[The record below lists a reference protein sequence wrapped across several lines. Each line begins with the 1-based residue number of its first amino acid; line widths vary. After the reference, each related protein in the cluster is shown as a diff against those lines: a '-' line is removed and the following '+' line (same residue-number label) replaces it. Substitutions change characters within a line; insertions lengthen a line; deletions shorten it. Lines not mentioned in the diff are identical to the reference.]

1 MPSVTSKCCRNNF
14 FCIFKRGTGSKMPA
28 KIRNFIIYFGI
39 LKRLLPYLFLF
50 TASLLKSQFN
60 YGHQMDFGKN
70 RIQYQSF
77 VWTYLDYD
85 RYRVYSYQGGAEIA
99 KYVAVSITRQLEIM
113 EHRVDFQLEDKLNI
127 LVYNNQDDFKQS
139 NLGLSSNEQ
148 TNLGGVTRI
157 IADKVSIFFNGSHAD
172 LDLQIRAVI
181 AELLVNKFLYGGNA
195 GQVVRNSTLVNIPP
209 WFTAGLVK
217 YLSEG
222 WSSEHDNL
230 LYDDIKSNNFRSFN
244 RLSGKDGARIG
255 HALWYYIVST
265 FGEGVISNMLYMT
278 RVSRSPDKAMQYT
291 LGLSLS
297 NLIYDF
303 TESHQR
309 KLYMFRDSLRNS
321 PINNNSVLKRYKPF
335 RHYYQPKINADG
347 TKLIY
352 ARTELNQLRVYLRDL
367 ESGKEKRLLRMGPK
381 VEQLEDY
388 SYPLLAWHPNGKIVS
403 MVYERKNQLLLHTYD
418 LESGD
423 VVKRNVPLFEKVTS
437 MSYSPDGKKLAMSAV
452 KRGKG
457 QSDIFVFGV
466 NSSAVEQITNDIWDD
481 QQPVFTRGSKQLVFA
496 SNRLQDTLRIS
507 DDANYAA
514 RFNRNMDLFMAP
526 YPLTTK
532 VLVKV
537 TNTPDVNELNPQTY
551 GKDYVSFLSDENG
564 IYNRHLARYD
574 SSIAFVDTTEH
585 YRYYYNSKVVS
596 NWDRNILEQSISSD
610 QSKVAELIRA
620 NGRDMLL
627 VTALPKLT
635 ELDKSPVK
643 TWERTYVSP
652 AVTDPDSY
660 RLNKQE
666 QAIPI
671 RSGDQ
676 AKGRDIDNYKFEN
689 EKSTATISS
698 TAQPGGDSLRKKTTV
713 QGLKFPLQKNY
724 YTSFYTDQVV
734 TQFDNSFF
742 ANNYQV
748 FSGNGQPI
756 YLNPGFNFVTKVAI
770 SDLFEDQRLVGG
782 YRINPNLDNEF
793 MLSWEQRKNLFDH
806 QVVLDRQTFQDATVA
821 DASGRSYPARI
832 NTSTLRYSV
841 KYPFNPAAALRLSA
855 LYRNDRKMP
864 RAISDVPLSLKP
876 QFENLGGVRLE
887 YIYDNTRKVMLN
899 VLNGFRF
906 KVWTE
911 YWRFSGSMTRELLT
925 SGFDA
930 RHYQKIHR
938 QITWCNRLAGGNSQ
952 GSDRLIFFLGGV
964 DNWQFPQF
972 NQQVNIVRPE
982 QYGFQTLATN
992 LRGFQQ
998 NIRNG
1003 NNFLVYNSELRI
1015 PVVRYLLDHPVAS
1028 DFFNNLQLIGF
1039 TDLGMAWTGWNPLS
1053 DENTQNTKIYNY
1065 NDASG
1070 QGGTGI
1076 VVTVIDNKN
1085 PLVGGV
1091 GFGLR
1096 TRLLGYFVRLDFGWG
1111 IDNRK
1116 VTNKTT
1122 ALSFTTDF

>member
-1 MPSVTSKCCRNNF
+1 MV
-14 FCIFKRGTGSKMPA
+14 G
-28 KIRNFIIYFGI
+28 
-39 LKRLLPYLFLF
+39 LKRFLPYLFIL
-50 TASLLKSQFN
+50 TASLLKAQFN

-70 RIQYQSF
+70 RIQYQTF

-99 KYVAVSITRQLEIM
+99 KYVAVSIARQLEIM
-113 EHRVDFQLEDKLNI
+113 EHRVDFQLEDKLNV

-181 AELLVNKFLYGGNA
+181 AELLVNKFLYSGNA

-209 WFTAGLVK
+209 WFTAGLIK

-222 WSSEHDNL
+222 WTSEHDNL
-230 LYDDIKSNNFRSFN
+230 LYDDIKSDSFHSFN
-244 RLSGKDGARIG
+244 RLSGKDGARVG

-291 LGLSLS
+291 LGLSLN

-303 TESHQR
+303 MESYQR
-309 KLYMFRDSLRNS
+309 KLYMFRDSVRQS
-321 PINNNSVLKRYKPF
+321 PINNNSVLKRYKSF
-335 RHYYQPKINADG
+335 RHYYQPRINAEG
-347 TKLIY
+347 TKIIY
-352 ARTELNQLRVYLRDL
+352 ARTELNQQRVYLRDL
-367 ESGKEKRLLRMGPK
+367 ETGSEKRLLKLGPK
-381 VEQLEDY
+381 VEQIEDY
-388 SYPLLAWHPNGKIVS
+388 SYPLLAWHPNGKVVS
-403 MVYERKNQLLLHTYD
+403 MLYEWKDQLLLRTYD
-418 LESGD
+418 IESGE

-437 MSYSPDGKKLAMSAV
+437 IAYSPDGKKLAMSAV

-466 NSSAVEQITNDIWDD
+466 NSGAVEQLTNDIWDD
-481 QQPVFTRGSKQLVFA
+481 QQPVFVRGNKQIIFA
-496 SNRLQDTLRIS
+496 SNRLQDTIRTS
-507 DDANYAA
+507 DDANFSV

-526 YPLTTK
+526 YPFTSK

-537 TNTPDVNELNPQTY
+537 TNTPYVNEIQPQAY
-551 GKDYVSFLSDENG
+551 GKDFVSYLSDENG
-564 IYNRHLARYD
+564 IYNRYLAQYD
-574 SSIAFVDTTEH
+574 SAIAFVDTTEH
-585 YRYYYNSKVVS
+585 YRYFFSSKVVS
-596 NWDRNILEQSISSD
+596 NWDRNILEQSISTD
-610 QSKVAELIRA
+610 QSKVAELIHA
-620 NGRDMLL
+620 NGKDMLL
-627 VTALPKLT
+627 VTALPKLS
-635 ELDKSPVK
+635 ELRKKPVK

-652 AVTDPDSY
+652 AVTDPDTY
-660 RLNKQE
+660 RLTKPE
-666 QAIPI
+666 TAIPI
-671 RSGDQ
+671 RSGEQ
-676 AKGRDIDNYKFEN
+676 VKGIDTDNYKFEN
-689 EKSTATISS
+689 EKAAGSGTNSPRAS
-698 TAQPGGDSLRKKTTV
+698 ADSLRKKPIV
-713 QGLKFPLQKNY
+713 QGFRFPIQKNY
-724 YTSFYTDQVV
+724 YSSFYTDQVV

-748 FSGNGQPI
+748 FSGDGQPV

-770 SDLFEDQRLVGG
+770 SDLFEDQRIVGG

-793 MLSWEQRKNLFDH
+793 LLSWEQRRRLFDH

-821 DASGRSYPARI
+821 DVSGRTYPARI

-841 KYPFNPAAALRLSA
+841 KYPFSPVSAIRLST

-864 RAISDVPLSLKP
+864 RAVSDVPLSLKP
-876 QFENLGGVRLE
+876 QYENLGGMRLE

-899 VLNGFRF
+899 ILNGFRF

-911 YWRFSGSMTRELLT
+911 YWRFSGEKARDLFT

-952 GSDRLIFFLGGV
+952 GTDRLIFYLGGV

-992 LRGFQQ
+992 LRGFPQ
-998 NIRNG
+998 NTRNG
-1003 NNFLVYNSELRI
+1003 NNFLIYNSEIRI
-1015 PVVRYLLDHPVAS
+1015 PVVRYLLDHPVSS
-1028 DFFNNLQLIGF
+1028 DFFNNLQVIGF

-1053 DENTQNTKIYNY
+1053 DENTQNTKVYYY

-1076 VVTVIDNKN
+1076 IVTVIDNKN

-1111 IDNRK
+1111 IDNKK
-1116 VTNKTT
+1116 VTNKMT